1 MCTWDVGARR
11 GGASTPLALGNAYS
25 LSPQVGEPVGAR
37 GCPMGN
43 RNLHATLGIAMVVVG
58 LTISIVAAIAGE
70 GTLRTVVSAAG
81 FLLLTSGVLVL
92 VNARRR

>member
-1 MCTWDVGARR
+1 MRIPDGA
-11 GGASTPLALGNAYS
+11 
-25 LSPQVGEPVGAR
+25 
-37 GCPMGN
+37 

-70 GTLRTVVSAAG
+70 GTLRTVVSAIG

-92 VNARRR
+92 FRARGR